1 MSALSENKQRQG
13 GRESQC
19 VPVEQTHRAHM
30 AGGTEGW
37 IFRACWLVSLS
48 FSAIWM
54 LPHKARCTDHIP
66 NAFGWCGGGSR
77 EVVGQG
83 WEAGGQKEKK
93 NKENDPQ
100 PLCQAGVAPE

>member
-100 PLCQAGVAPE
+100 PLCQAGAAPE